1 MQLSLP
7 WSSWPLSRS
16 GAFSLHLVIS
26 LLVFSSLVAM
36 MLLFW
41 FPGELFFIDGG
52 WQGLKLVAM
61 VDLVLGPA
69 LTLLLY
75 KPKKPKLIL
84 DMSLIAG
91 IQVAALVYGFY
102 TTHQQRTLAVVFA
115 ERTFYTVS
123 ASDNQQ
129 ANEQLRKL
137 NIEPQPVPK
146 ASMLKIPML
155 LTPDPESGVYAQF
168 LEDIM
173 NGYPGPQ
180 QRNDLY
186 VLLENHTST
195 MKKHALDEQ
204 RLEDLGVSALIAA
217 SLEAQSLGIDDV
229 EIYNFKARY
238 GTGVVIFDSETASI
252 LDYIVTDNFAGSTTE
267 TAALADQNE

>member
-1 MQLSLP
+1 
-7 WSSWPLSRS
+7 
-16 GAFSLHLVIS
+16 
-26 LLVFSSLVAM
+26 
-36 MLLFW
+36 
-41 FPGELFFIDGG
+41 
-52 WQGLKLVAM
+52 
-61 VDLVLGPA
+61 
-69 LTLLLY
+69 
-75 KPKKPKLIL
+75 
-84 DMSLIAG
+84 
-91 IQVAALVYGFY
+91 
-102 TTHQQRTLAVVFA
+102 
-115 ERTFYTVS
+115 
-123 ASDNQQ
+123 
-129 ANEQLRKL
+129 
-137 NIEPQPVPK
+137 
-146 ASMLKIPML
+146 
-155 LTPDPESGVYAQF
+155 
-168 LEDIM
+168 M

-217 SLEAQSLGIDDV
+217 SLEAQSLGINDV